1 MKILVITQK
10 VDENDD
16 NLGFFHGWLEEF
28 SKQTDKV
35 LVIAQFVGAYHLP
48 SNVEVFSL
56 GKEKGYSEI
65 RQLVNFWKLLFRN
78 LSKIDAVFAHM
89 IPMWIVLGC
98 PLFKFYRKNV
108 YLWYVHKSVN
118 LWLEIAEK
126 CIKKI
131 FTASK
136 ESCRLKSE
144 KIVITGHGIDSDF
157 FKPDVQK
164 GKRDGKFKIISA
176 GRITAV
182 KNIDILIEAAEILKN
197 KKFDFEIKVA
207 GAPILEKDKI
217 YFEKLENIIKE
228 KKIEDKIIFTGA
240 IPHKDIVEFYKRGDL
255 FVNLSDTGS
264 IDKAI
269 LEAMASGPL
278 VLTSNEAFKNIL
290 PEKYFVGKNP
300 EEIAQKIIAL
310 SKADFDPVLR
320 EYVIG
325 SHGLKKLVEKLSA
338 EMDFL

>member
-1 MKILVITQK
+1 M
-10 VDENDD
+10 
-16 NLGFFHGWLEEF
+16 
-28 SKQTDKV
+28 
-35 LVIAQFVGAYHLP
+35 
-48 SNVEVFSL
+48 
-56 GKEKGYSEI
+56 
-65 RQLVNFWKLLFRN
+65 
-78 LSKIDAVFAHM
+78 
-89 IPMWIVLGC
+89 
-98 PLFKFYRKNV
+98 
-108 YLWYVHKSVN
+108 
-118 LWLEIAEK
+118 
-126 CIKKI
+126 KI

-144 KIVITGHGIDSDF
+144 KIVITGHGIDTDF

-217 YFEKLENIIKE
+217 YFEKLKNIIKE
-228 KKIEDKIIFTGA
+228 KRFEDRIIFVGS
-240 IPHKDIVEFYKRGDL
+240 IPNKDIAGFYRGEDL

-264 IDKAI
+264 IDKAM
-269 LEAMASGPL
+269 LEAMASGLL

-325 SHGLKKLVEKLSA
+325 SHSLKKLVEKLSA
-338 EMDFL
+338 EMDFLSQADARK